1 MKKYIFI
8 FCVAALWLSRGST
21 QAPWKFRSDN
31 YLGFLNGEMGSYGQ
45 VQTVNG
51 LYKRSWFLGVGA
63 GLDYYR
69 YRSIPLF
76 LSVTKDLMPG
86 KNGLFV
92 NLDAGTNLPWY
103 TRQLS
108 GTEYTA
114 SKFYPAPYWAAGLG
128 YKLKLSAHNDHA
140 ILFSAGYSYK
150 EMKEDLTGSEGG
162 ACPLFDCGL
171 PMLAP
176 PSPERYEYRN
186 HRASVKIGWQF

>member
-1 MKKYIFI
+1 MIKYLFI
-8 FCVAALWLSRGST
+8 LSIATLTFATSSAQT
-21 QAPWKFRSDN
+21 PWKFRSDN
-31 YLGFLNGEMGSYGQ
+31 YLGFDNGEMGSYGQ

-76 LSVTKDLMPG
+76 VSVTKDLMPA

-103 TRQLS
+103 DRPLS
-108 GTEYTA
+108 GTGYTA
-114 SKFYPAPYWAAGLG
+114 SKFYPAPYWSADLG
-128 YKLKLSAHNDHA
+128 YKLKLSTHNDQA

-150 EMKEDLTGSEGG
+150 EMKEDLTDSEGVG
-162 ACPLFDCGL
+162 CPVNVICGL
-171 PMLAP
+171 PVYS
-176 PSPERYEYRN
+176 SPERYEYHN